1 MTQHHHR
8 PAEPRAGTSSTKA
21 GWRPLE
27 WAADAGISRA
37 KTYQLLASGELK
49 SVRLG
54 SARIIVTSPAAYL
67 ASLADRAA

>member
-1 MTQHHHR
+1 MT
-8 PAEPRAGTSSTKA
+8 AGRAPTKA

-37 KTYQLLASGELK
+37 NTYQLLASGELA
-49 SVRLG
+49 SVRIG
-54 SARIIVTSPAAYL
+54 KARIITTSPAAYL